1 MLCAP
6 TVEPAGDERSGW
18 AAGLAA
24 PWYAPWRRTKRVWRG
39 GEGRARLG
47 AVDVDAAV
55 RATRRLRGVAPALG
69 AAVYG
74 GAGYYYAQ
82 QKIEGVEKELEK
94 AGVSESVLWLDICGG
109 GL

>member
-1 MLCAP
+1 MFSRLATSVP
-6 TVEPAGDERSGW
+6 R
-18 AAGLAA
+18 AAMGAVPLAA
-24 PWYAPWRRTKRVWRG
+24 AAAYAQQEQSNPQKQAGCIKAFELVP
-39 GEGRARLG
+39 LI
-47 AVDVDAAV
+47 
-55 RATRRLRGVAPALG
+55 G